1 MSGGYLVGANGA
13 MVSHAEEAT
22 SANTTSYFIS
32 TGKDISAKQSDI
44 PLHINAHCGL

>member
-13 MVSHAEEAT
+13 MVSHAEAT